1 MRLIS
6 VFNAFAPGFCTSVLY
21 LLFQFKEIG
30 RSGTHKDKNYLKKHL
45 SKSTAA
51 DACQS
56 DKQNYRTIYDNG
68 LMTELTC
75 IMESFYS
82 VYAMLSP

>member
-45 SKSTAA
+45 SKST
-51 DACQS
+51 S
-56 DKQNYRTIYDNG
+56 GFGDNQVHFSQING
-68 LMTELTC
+68 IIEPFM
-75 IMESFYS
+75 IMDS
-82 VYAMLSP
+82 